1 VTRPA
6 VTSLVTGC
14 KLNRLPLIRLFN
26 ADPHG
31 GNFLLHP
38 DGRIGMIDYGAT
50 KKLTRNERL
59 TACLLW
65 AALYRSDEDLL
76 WELSILGGYKS
87 KYGRKDVLM
96 KLMRFA
102 YDTWGKDLMGNKNVQ
117 QFIDELKSE
126 DPWEEGADNLVMAS
140 FMSIRLRSL
149 ALGMNHPVKCS
160 DWWGP
165 IAEEILKEEGL
176 PYESWNKEQ
185 LEKYKVEPNIQ
196 KFKFG

>member
-87 KYGRKDVLM
+87 KYGRKV
-96 KLMRFA
+96 
-102 YDTWGKDLMGNKNVQ
+102 
-117 QFIDELKSE
+117 
-126 DPWEEGADNLVMAS
+126 
-140 FMSIRLRSL
+140 SILNCGLRINCYS
-149 ALGMNHPVKCS
+149 
-160 DWWGP
+160 
-165 IAEEILKEEGL
+165 
-176 PYESWNKEQ
+176 
-185 LEKYKVEPNIQ
+185 
-196 KFKFG
+196 